1 MTLKKEDD
9 NLNNFNINK
18 LTYESALSFHSLTIT
33 CIIQLKDGRLVS
45 GSKDKR
51 IIIYIKKIF
60 TKSFE
65 INEHTEEISSLLQLK
80 TEFLASSSFDKY
92 IKIFKINEN
101 NYETIQSI
109 KAHDNFIHKII
120 ELSNG
125 NLISCSLDK
134 NIKIFNLENGIYIE
148 NFKFIEEKWICNILE
163 TIPLNLVA
171 AHINIMGNINLKF
184 YDLIKREPKQILF
197 NLEVAF
203 VNTLE
208 MISKNLLI
216 IGEVEYL
223 TVINVE
229 NYQNIKNI
237 KIGNILISVCYKLN
251 DNILLTGDVVGNI
264 KQWKIE
270 DNNLILEN
278 IKEKAHN
285 KGITSI
291 IKLQNNKLATSSID
305 KTIRIW

>member
-1 MTLKKEDD
+1 MNLKKEND
-9 NLNNFNINK
+9 NINNFNINK
-18 LTYESALSFHSLTIT
+18 LTYETALSFHSLSIT
-33 CIIQLKDGRLVS
+33 CIIQLNDGRLVS

-51 IIIYIKKIF
+51 IIIYSKKCF

-80 TEFLASSSFDKY
+80 NQFLASSSFDKY

-109 KAHDNFIHKII
+109 KAHTNYIHKIR

-134 NIKIFNLENGIYIE
+134 TIKIFNLENGIFIE
-148 NFKFIEEKWICNILE
+148 KFKFIEDKWVCNILE
-163 TIPLNLVA
+163 TINLNLVA
-171 AHINIMGNINLKF
+171 VLINIIGNINLNF
-184 YDLIKREPKQILF
+184 YDLNKRKLKKILF
-197 NLEVAF
+197 SLEVAF
-203 VNTLE
+203 VDTLE

-223 TVINVE
+223 TIINVD

-237 KIGNILISVCYKLN
+237 KIGNILISICYKLN

-305 KTIRIW
+305 KSIRIW

>member
-1 MTLKKEDD
+1 MNLKEND
-9 NLNNFNINK
+9 NLKNFNISK
-18 LTYESALSFHSLTIT
+18 LTYESALSFHSLSIT
-33 CIIQLKDGRLVS
+33 CIIQLNDGRLVS

-92 IKIFKINEN
+92 IKIFKLNEN
-101 NYETIQSI
+101 NYEIIQSI

-197 NLEVAF
+197 NLEVA
-203 VNTLE
+203 
-208 MISKNLLI
+208 LLI
-216 IGEVEYL
+216 
-223 TVINVE
+223 
-229 NYQNIKNI
+229 
-237 KIGNILISVCYKLN
+237 
-251 DNILLTGDVVGNI
+251 
-264 KQWKIE
+264 
-270 DNNLILEN
+270 
-278 IKEKAHN
+278 H
-285 KGITSI
+285 
-291 IKLQNNKLATSSID
+291 
-305 KTIRIW
+305 

>member
-1 MTLKKEDD
+1 
-9 NLNNFNINK
+9 
-18 LTYESALSFHSLTIT
+18 
-33 CIIQLKDGRLVS
+33 
-45 GSKDKR
+45 
-51 IIIYIKKIF
+51 
-60 TKSFE
+60 
-65 INEHTEEISSLLQLK
+65 
-80 TEFLASSSFDKY
+80 
-92 IKIFKINEN
+92 
-101 NYETIQSI
+101 
-109 KAHDNFIHKII
+109 
-120 ELSNG
+120 
-125 NLISCSLDK
+125 
-134 NIKIFNLENGIYIE
+134 
-148 NFKFIEEKWICNILE
+148 
-163 TIPLNLVA
+163 
-171 AHINIMGNINLKF
+171 MGNINLKF